1 MVPHPADLP
10 VQCLLQHSAQERLG
24 CWTARRNAVRDAA
37 QRARDQRA
45 FPVHRAA
52 DRSVLRHPRDRDDPG
67 DLRGT
72 ARLEHHPLPVVTFE
86 HVLADLGGIPANRL
100 TDPQGLAGLLLAAA
114 NAAGLNPASPPVVKT
129 GPRGVSAALL
139 CHGGLV
145 ALQGLP
151 EAGLCFADVAGLGGA
166 LPQRGLDV
174 IVKRLGAREVRTDAR
189 RRGPVTQTT
198 PPEAS

>member
-1 MVPHPADLP
+1 M
-10 VQCLLQHSAQERLG
+10 
-24 CWTARRNAVRDAA
+24 
-37 QRARDQRA
+37 
-45 FPVHRAA
+45 
-52 DRSVLRHPRDRDDPG
+52 
-67 DLRGT
+67 
-72 ARLEHHPLPVVTFE
+72 TFE
-86 HVLADLGGIPANRL
+86 HVFADLAGVPANRL

-139 CHGGLV
+139 CHG
-145 ALQGLP
+145 
-151 EAGLCFADVAGLGGA
+151 GLCFADVAGLGGA

>member
-1 MVPHPADLP
+1 M
-10 VQCLLQHSAQERLG
+10 
-24 CWTARRNAVRDAA
+24 
-37 QRARDQRA
+37 
-45 FPVHRAA
+45 
-52 DRSVLRHPRDRDDPG
+52 
-67 DLRGT
+67 
-72 ARLEHHPLPVVTFE
+72 TFE
-86 HVLADLGGIPANRL
+86 HVFADLAGVPANRF

-114 NAAGLNPASPPVVKT
+114 NAAALNPASPPVVKT

-145 ALQGLP
+145 VLHGLP

-189 RRGPVTQTT
+189 RRGPVTQTP